1 MKNSFI
7 ADKEKRL
14 LQIMQDAKGNSLD
27 VYFVIY
33 QEYLLCSENPET
45 FLRMIL
51 EFPDK
56 IGEDDGISEKIS
68 PEEEYTTIQQY
79 QTWLTD
85 SIVLLIEPNDSADL
99 FYKHLWQS
107 VFCSPTSPK
116 EITQCAVI
124 LKLLNE
130 KIPVLPY
137 YQATQLLSM
146 ENDEFVKRKEHLQPR
161 IREAVH
167 MLNRHFK
174 QRTQE
179 ASQLYRLGEDLS
191 SEDAVV
197 YWSTIISIVQASAL
211 RAGYELSHKEATSSK
226 ENA

>member
-130 KIPVLPY
+130 KIPFFHIIKQHNCCLWKMMN
-137 YQATQLLSM
+137 LSK
-146 ENDEFVKRKEHLQPR
+146 EKNICNPVSVRLCTCLTAISNKEHR
-161 IREAVH
+161 KH
-167 MLNRHFK
+167 
-174 QRTQE
+174 
-179 ASQLYRLGEDLS
+179 LS
-191 SEDAVV
+191 F
-197 YWSTIISIVQASAL
+197 IV
-211 RAGYELSHKEATSSK
+211 
-226 ENA
+226 